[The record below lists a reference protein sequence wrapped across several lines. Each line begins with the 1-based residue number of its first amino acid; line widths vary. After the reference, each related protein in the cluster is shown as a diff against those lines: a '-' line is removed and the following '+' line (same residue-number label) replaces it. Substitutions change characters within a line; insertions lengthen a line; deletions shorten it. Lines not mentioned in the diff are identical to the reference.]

1 MLDVYDFKGKG
12 VAMSMYNTDE
22 VRCPSDCLEAR
33 ADLKIFVVDHGL
45 CAFVVQD
52 GFSEEDAVGKLCLED
67 AETSIDFFIHPSVP
81 LN

>member
-52 GFSEEDAVGKLCLED
+52 GFTEEDAVGKLCLED
-67 AETSIDFFIHPSVP
+67 AETSIDFFIHPLVP